1 MRPHDETVRAAIE
14 QSLGSTLKTLC
25 EPASGLF
32 VRRRELWETTL
43 TALQRWSPALAEQL
57 SSDKGFAPIA
67 TVSLVVSNAEEGTPA
82 ESKAAKVVTAVVLED
97 GPSGAP
103 PAATAKKEK
112 GAEGVVFAQPSNAAG
127 GEADDEEG
135 CVVQ

>member
-25 EPASGLF
+25 EPTSGLF
-32 VRRRELWETTL
+32 VRRRELWEATL
-43 TALQRWSPALAEQL
+43 ASLQRWAPALAEQL

-67 TVSLVVSNAEEGTPA
+67 TVSSVVSNPEEGTPA
-82 ESKAAKVVTAVVLED
+82 AAKVVTAVVLED
-97 GPSGAP
+97 GLGGAP
-103 PAATAKKEK
+103 PAKHEK
-112 GAEGVVFAQPSNAAG
+112 GAEDLVFEQPGNAAG
-127 GEADDEEG
+127 GEAEDEEG